1 MIRDFFFFFGFLT
14 ISTLV
19 LWLDGVGPWKCS
31 NGDDDV
37 KGAAVVVVVVVV
49 LTVVVER
56 DASVG
61 RGVMYDKGA
70 GVSDIFG
77 CP

>member
-49 LTVVVER
+49 LTVVVEG

-61 RGVMYDKGA
+61 RGVTYDKGA
-70 GVSDIFG
+70 GVPDSFG
-77 CP
+77 SP